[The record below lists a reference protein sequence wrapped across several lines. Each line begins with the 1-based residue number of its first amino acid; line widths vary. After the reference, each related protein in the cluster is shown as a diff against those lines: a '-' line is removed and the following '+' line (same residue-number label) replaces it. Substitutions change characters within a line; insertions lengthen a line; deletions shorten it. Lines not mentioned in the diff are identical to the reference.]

1 MLISGGQGRCVMGHD
16 LRMHKEIRGWL
27 TDLRDTEPELSR
39 LVGEAVVA
47 LLDAGESLG
56 PPLVVPL
63 ESVLRPPDDP
73 RERLDYSYERQL
85 EALQKVRRG
94 VADVATSRYRVEL
107 QIRELEEFAAKLVR
121 QRQDALDAEREDMA
135 RDAQTRETGVQ
146 EQLSAL
152 RPQHSMMKEQEERLT
167 AASQRL
173 QAKVDAFRTQKEA
186 FKATYTAAE
195 ASRRIREAFADLGEE
210 AGDLEWPEPEAEEP
224 SWPGSEPLAASEVLE
239 GVPDLAWAAEHGSGP
254 ADHDRVPVPP
264 GLMEL
269 RPGAPDDV
277 QVGLLFVVEHQDTA
291 VLVAWVEDPGG
302 SLDDY
307 QEVMPSAAARL
318 AVAQSAPSA
327 TAVSPAAFLS
337 YDSESFLDEFF
348 PGEATEVEIGA
359 AALVARNRARV
370 LAQARERMR
379 LTQAQVAKRMNVRPE
394 RVSAIERAEPGAAE
408 VRTLA
413 AYVRALGGRLDIIAD
428 IDGERIMLR

>member
-1 MLISGGQGRCVMGHD
+1 MGYD
-16 LRMHKEIRGWL
+16 LRMHEEIRGWL

-56 PPLVVPL
+56 PPLAVPL

-121 QRQDALDAEREDMA
+121 QRQDALDAERQDMA

-195 ASRRIREAFADLGEE
+195 ASRRIRAAFADLGED
-210 AGDLEWPEPEAEEP
+210 AGDLEWPESEAEEP
-224 SWPGSEPLAASEVLE
+224 SWPGGKPPAASEVLAE
-239 GVPDLAWAAEHGSGP
+239 IADLTESFGESSGP
-254 ADHDRVPVPP
+254 ADQDSVVVPP
-264 GLMEL
+264 GLTEL
-269 RPGAPDDV
+269 RPGAPDNV
-277 QVGLLFVVEHQDTA
+277 QVGLLFVVENQDTA

-302 SLDDY
+302 SLDEY
-307 QEVMPSAAARL
+307 QEMMPVAAARL
-318 AVAQSAPSA
+318 AAARSAPSA
-327 TAVSPAAFLS
+327 TTASPAAFLS

-359 AALVARNRARV
+359 AALVARNRARI

-379 LTQAQVAKRMNVRPE
+379 LTQEQVAKRMNVRPA
-394 RVSAIERAEPGAAE
+394 RVSAIEHAEPGATE

>member
-1 MLISGGQGRCVMGHD
+1 
-16 LRMHKEIRGWL
+16 
-27 TDLRDTEPELSR
+27 
-39 LVGEAVVA
+39 
-47 LLDAGESLG
+47 
-56 PPLVVPL
+56 
-63 ESVLRPPDDP
+63 
-73 RERLDYSYERQL
+73 
-85 EALQKVRRG
+85 
-94 VADVATSRYRVEL
+94 
-107 QIRELEEFAAKLVR
+107 
-121 QRQDALDAEREDMA
+121 
-135 RDAQTRETGVQ
+135 
-146 EQLSAL
+146 
-152 RPQHSMMKEQEERLT
+152 
-167 AASQRL
+167 
-173 QAKVDAFRTQKEA
+173 
-186 FKATYTAAE
+186 
-195 ASRRIREAFADLGEE
+195 
-210 AGDLEWPEPEAEEP
+210 
-224 SWPGSEPLAASEVLE
+224 
-239 GVPDLAWAAEHGSGP
+239 
-254 ADHDRVPVPP
+254 VPP

-318 AVAQSAPSA
+318 AVARSAPSA